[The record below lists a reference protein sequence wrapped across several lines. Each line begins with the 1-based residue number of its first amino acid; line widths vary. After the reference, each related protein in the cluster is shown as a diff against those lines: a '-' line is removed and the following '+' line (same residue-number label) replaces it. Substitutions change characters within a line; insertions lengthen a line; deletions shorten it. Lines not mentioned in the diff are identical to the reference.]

1 MRVLLS
7 LKGVVVLDN
16 LYMLFVIINDSDEKY
31 VTKIFNKYKIGF
43 RFVVNGM
50 GTASGSL
57 LNYFGLNQED
67 KTVMNVVVTS
77 KLCKCLLNDLI
88 EKGRFNEHGKGIAF
102 GIPLSSCTKYMLDFY
117 ENMELED
124 IEMEEVREHLIVTIV
139 NQGNAEKVMMEAKK
153 GGAMGGTTI
162 SGLGMETEKA
172 VKFLNIT
179 IEPEKD
185 IVLILV
191 PAKIKNDVMK
201 LIIDNCGLKT
211 KGAGICFSLPVD
223 YVAGISKHANN

>member
-1 MRVLLS
+1 MLFIIVNDS
-7 LKGVVVLDN
+7 KEKKIVNILKKYEIGFKFVMHGMGMASKSVLD
-16 LYMLFVIINDSDEKY
+16 
-31 VTKIFNKYKIGF
+31 
-43 RFVVNGM
+43 
-50 GTASGSL
+50 
-57 LNYFGLNQED
+57 YFGLNEEE
-67 KTVMNVVVTS
+67 KTIITLILPDVCCKNV
-77 KLCKCLLNDLI
+77 LNDLI
-88 EKGRFNEHGKGIAF
+88 NKLKFNEHGMGIAF

-124 IEMEEVREHLIVTIV
+124 IEMEEAKQHLIVTIV

-191 PAKIKNDVMK
+191 PAEIKNNVMK

-223 YVAGISKHANN
+223 YVAGIHEHANN